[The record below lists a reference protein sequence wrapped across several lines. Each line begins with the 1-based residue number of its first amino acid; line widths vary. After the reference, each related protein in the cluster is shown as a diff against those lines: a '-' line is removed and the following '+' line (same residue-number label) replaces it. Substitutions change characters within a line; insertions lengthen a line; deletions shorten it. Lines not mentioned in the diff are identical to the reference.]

1 MGSAKAACHSR
12 AADFK
17 RGVRAT
23 WPLALAAQ
31 QASSFSRPV
40 AHNKA
45 TRNKL
50 GACMPLASSFSPSKS
65 KSASGL

>member
-12 AADFK
+12 ADDESME
-17 RGVRAT
+17 VRAT

-45 TRNKL
+45 TLNRF